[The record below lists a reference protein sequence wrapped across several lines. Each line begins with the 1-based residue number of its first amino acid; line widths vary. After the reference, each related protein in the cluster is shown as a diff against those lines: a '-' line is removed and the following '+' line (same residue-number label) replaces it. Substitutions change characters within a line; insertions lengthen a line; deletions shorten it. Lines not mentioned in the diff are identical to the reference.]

1 VKFIKMLLKAILAL
15 ILLSVLAGV
24 GYYFYDEN
32 EQKKKDEQELGY
44 ATEKEWLWHDKYDRI
59 QIREVMEGISMLRKV
74 NLRKSYVVYAYKNED
89 YSLSGMAKFVTS
101 CSANKE
107 IETSEKYS
115 DGTSKKLTCDE
126 KGGALLYTVKWD
138 RTDTDFAWEES
149 LGGFSLRENFT
160 YWDFSKLD
168 QEVTLAKAQ

>member
-1 VKFIKMLLKAILAL
+1 VI
-15 ILLSVLAGV
+15 
-24 GYYFYDEN
+24 
-32 EQKKKDEQELGY
+32 Y
-44 ATEKEWLWHDKYDRI
+44 AF
-59 QIREVMEGISMLRKV
+59 
-74 NLRKSYVVYAYKNED
+74 KNED
-89 YSLSGMAKFVTS
+89 YSLSGMAKLVTP

-115 DGTSKKLTCDE
+115 DGTPKKLKCGE
-126 KGGALLYTVKWD
+126 KGDALLYSVTWN
-138 RTDTDFAWEES
+138 RTDTNFTWEES

>member
-1 VKFIKMLLKAILAL
+1 MLLKAILAL
-15 ILLSVLAGV
+15 ILLSVLAGA

-44 ATEKEWLWHDKYDRI
+44 ATETEWLWHDKYDRI
-59 QIREVMEGISMLRKV
+59 QIREVLEGKSMLRKV
-74 NLRKSYVVYAYKNED
+74 NLRKSYVVYAYKNKD
-89 YSLSGMAKFVTS
+89 YSLSGMAKFITS

-107 IETSEKYS
+107 IETSEEYS

-126 KGGALLYTVKWD
+126 KGGALVYSVKWD
-138 RTDTDFAWEES
+138 RSDTDFTWVES